1 VIWTKG
7 RRALL
12 AGPSACLALVL
23 LAGCA
28 IGRDD
33 SSDFSDTPRRD
44 LAGRPVA
51 SGAATTGPAPTTG
64 PSASGAAGTTGQP
77 ISGVPQS
84 SATGSTAAR
93 PGTSNGGSAQPT
105 SYRTVAT
112 LTDAQHDSGI
122 GAPDKSDLRS
132 VVIEDGGGQ
141 ARVTVR
147 VGGPLP
153 PRAADGEAFGIGV
166 DFYRAAGQQES
177 DYQLFADGGPD
188 GWFAYLHTPKGFAR
202 YPGTFALLGDGLS
215 FTVPWNSL
223 GSLQSGQFS
232 SFVDWTQ
239 RHSTG
244 NDAANDRAPL
254 VGTSPFAR

>member
-28 IGRDD
+28 LGGDD
-33 SSDFSDTPRRD
+33 SGEFSDTPRRD
-44 LAGRPVA
+44 FAGRPVA
-51 SGAATTGPAPTTG
+51 PGASTTGPVPTSAASG
-64 PSASGAAGTTGQP
+64 SADASRQPSAGQTAAP
-77 ISGVPQS
+77 AP
-84 SATGSTAAR
+84 GSTAAR
-93 PGTSNGGSAQPT
+93 AGTSAAASAQPT

-112 LTDAQHDSGI
+112 LSDPQHDSGL
-122 GAPDKSDLRS
+122 GAPAKTDLRS
-132 VVIEDGGGQ
+132 VLIEDGGGA

-147 VGGPLP
+147 VDGPLP
-153 PRAADGEAFGIGV
+153 ARGAAGEAFGIGV
-166 DFYRAAGQQES
+166 DFYRSVGQQES

-202 YPGTFALLGDGLS
+202 YPGTFTLLGGGLS
-215 FTVPWNSL
+215 FTVPWSSL

-232 SFVDWTQ
+232 AFVDWTQ

-244 NDAANDRAPL
+244 NEAANDRAPL
-254 VGTSPFAR
+254 VGTSPFSR